1 MANLSNIIKISQAN
15 YNTLSTQ
22 GSVTIGGVTYTYDSN
37 ALYVIEETGQVVP
50 VSGTNDGTNWT
61 TITID
66 GTTKNI
72 PSGGGGGSGTVT
84 SVGAGTG
91 LSISGTATVN
101 PTVNI
106 ASGYKLP
113 TTTEWSNKSTV
124 SGTTSG
130 NNWSAININGTSK
143 NIPQGTVTSARVQ
156 AGTGLSSSQSTS
168 QSTTLDTT
176 ISIAAGYKLP
186 TTSEWNA
193 VSSRNRET
201 FRNYT
206 VSPSTPYFYLYDGS
220 GNLIETIGD
229 DISEAYNPN
238 SPNWDI
244 LFEYFRQQVFKLGA
258 YDMTGLPLWGPY
270 AAAGLFT
277 ASDDGKNSFEALSPS
292 VWMSTNLLSYFTAGD
307 AITSTDIDSY
317 KVEIIG
323 PARSAAECTLK
334 ITVFTI
340 NANEYVLQICSRWVD
355 SSGSNIDYIT
365 DGWHGAGTVTTV
377 STGTGLSING
387 VASINPIINI
397 ASGYKLPTTTEWS
410 KWTNNG
416 IHFCDTLSSVAG
428 SATSGSYL
436 SVRWYV
442 SGIDGITE
450 PYEGMK
456 IWVKIPRAGVST
468 AGVVLSLN
476 GNTNANYYPVVYN
489 VNTVLTS
496 HYAAN
501 SYKCFI
507 FTTGNANTVN
517 GYLTSGTATGFTS
530 YWHAEADYDSTNV
543 YQLRQNSSIWANKT
557 GYASN
562 RYTLLFEV
570 DGGLSGAATTIA
582 TGTTKTTVTFK
593 YIPGGNIFYYSTN
606 GSIANNSNFSASG
619 LYEQITLDLRYTF
632 NIGTAVISSG
642 KPVYVKCSVNSD
654 GTISPV
660 YSGSPSHPIVT
671 ALPSTEDGYV
681 YLYLGRAYSTSSIE
695 LKPEHPIYEYKNGE
709 IRLWTNVDIPSN
721 ITKYNSSDT
730 TKAQNIRILTQAQYD
745 ALATKDSNTIY
756 LIKG

>member
-72 PSGGGGGSGTVT
+72 PSGGGGSGTVT
-84 SVGAGTG
+84 SVSAGTG
-91 LSISGTATVN
+91 LSISGTPTIN

-106 ASGYKLP
+106 DS
-113 TTTEWSNKSTV
+113 
-124 SGTTSG
+124 
-130 NNWSAININGTSK
+130 
-143 NIPQGTVTSARVQ
+143 R
-156 AGTGLSSSQSTS
+156 
-168 QSTTLDTT
+168 
-176 ISIAAGYKLP
+176 YKLP

-193 VSSRNRET
+193 VSTGKRET

-220 GNLIETIGD
+220 GNLLETIET
-229 DISEAYNPN
+229 DISEAYTPN
-238 SPNWDI
+238 SPNWGV

-258 YDMTGLPLWGPY
+258 YDMTGHSLWGPY

-292 VWMSTNLLSYFTAGD
+292 VWMSNNLLSYFTAGNV
-307 AITSTDIDSY
+307 ITDTDIDSY

-323 PARSAAECTLK
+323 PARSIAECTLK

-340 NANEYVLQICSRWVD
+340 GAEEYVLQICSRWGD
-355 SSGSNIDYIT
+355 QDATYFTG
-365 DGWHGAGTVTTV
+365 GWYGT
-377 STGTGLSING
+377 STIESISAGTGLHISGNIWT
-387 VASINPIINI
+387 NPIINI

-410 KWTNNG
+410 NIPQGTVTSVSVASGSHLSVTNASTTPQISIDTNYSIPTTAKQTEWTNNG